1 MYEELRKKTLPGL
14 LLERAGRTPND
25 VAYRAK
31 KRGIYKERTWG
42 EFKEKVA
49 RCTLGLRELGL
60 KRGDRLAL
68 MGDPREEYVI
78 CELAA
83 LALGAVTYGIF
94 ATSSQ
99 KQLQQL
105 IEHGG
110 ACIFV
115 AENQEYVDL
124 ILPLS
129 NSHKDLKH
137 IIIIDTKGI
146 SIDEY
151 PSLVTLDELMKSGGG
166 QYTSDPDLF
175 DELVGQ
181 IRPSDTAF
189 IVYTPGTIGPP
200 KGVMISHGR
209 HLAAVY
215 TLIDR
220 YPILNK
226 APHRTVAYLPIC
238 GIIGK
243 TASLTL
249 PLLTRI
255 VPHYGENV
263 EVLGET
269 LFETAPTVLLTV
281 PVYLKKFLSN
291 IFVGM
296 ENSSPLKKLIYR
308 GALRLS
314 RRRLKGLWEGKKNA
328 FLTLPYLFFSC
339 VVFKRI
345 LNKIGLNKLKIALS
359 SDSSL
364 PPGVMTLW
372 QALGVNLC
380 EFYTQTEAGG
390 GLISA
395 QNSPF
400 PCPGNVG
407 VAPSGWEVRISDED
421 EILIRSDDL
430 LEGYWKKD
438 RELTENAIDGD
449 GWLHTGD
456 LGAWTTDGYL
466 ELLGRIQEFAISQD
480 GEAISPNRIEKVLKS
495 SNYITEAVVFRPE
508 EEKLSA
514 LIEMD
519 FESVSTWARFHDVPY
534 GAYLNLVEHPEII
547 KLLGDEVKNA
557 NRDLDPHEKVKHFYL
572 LPNPLS
578 AGEDSSPLTPTRK
591 VKRDVISSKFG
602 ELLESMNKIK

>member
-1 MYEELRKKTLPGL
+1 MPGL
-14 LLERAGRTPND
+14 LLEREGRTPND

-31 KRGIYKERTWG
+31 KLGIYKERTWSD
-42 EFKEKVA
+42 FKDKVA
-49 RCTLGLRELGL
+49 SCTLGLRELGL

-99 KQLQQL
+99 KQVHEL

-115 AENQEYVDL
+115 AENQEYTDL

-129 NSHKDLKH
+129 NSLKDLRQ
-137 IIIIDTKGI
+137 IIIIDTKGL
-146 SIDEY
+146 SIDEH
-151 PSLVTLDELMKSGGG
+151 PSLVTLDELMKNGER
-166 QYTSDPDLF
+166 QYTSDPDPF
-175 DELVGQ
+175 DKLVGQ

-189 IVYTPGTIGPP
+189 IVYTSGTIGPP

-209 HLAAVY
+209 HLAAAY

-220 YPILNK
+220 YPILNRT
-226 APHRTVAYLPIC
+226 PHRTVVYLPLC

-243 TASLTL
+243 TAALTM

-255 VPHYGENV
+255 IPHYGESI

-281 PVYLKKFLSN
+281 PVYLKKFSSD
-291 IFVGM
+291 IFVGI
-296 ENSSPLKKLIYR
+296 ENSSLLKKLIYR
-308 GALRLS
+308 GALHLG
-314 RRRLKGLWEGKKNA
+314 RRRLKGLWKGKKNA
-328 FLTLPYLFFSC
+328 LLTLPYLFFRL

-345 LNKIGLNKLKIALS
+345 LNKIGLNKLKIVLS

-364 PPGVMTLW
+364 PSGVMTLW
-372 QALGVNLC
+372 QTLGVNLC

-395 QNSPF
+395 QSSPF

-407 VAPSGWEVRISDED
+407 VAPIGWEVIISDEG

-430 LEGYWKKD
+430 LEGYWKD
-438 RELTENAIDGD
+438 PELTKDAIDGD

-456 LGAWTTDGYL
+456 LGAWTTDGFL
-466 ELLGRIQEFAISQD
+466 EFMGRKQDLAICQD
-480 GEAISPNRIEKVLKS
+480 REVFSPNPIEKVLKS
-495 SNYITEAVVFRPE
+495 SNYITEAIVFKPE
-508 EEKLSA
+508 EKQVSA
-514 LIEMD
+514 LIEVD

-534 GAYLNLVEHPEII
+534 SENLNLVERPEII
-547 KLLGDEVKNA
+547 KLLGDEVENA
-557 NRDLDPHEKVKHFYL
+557 SRELDPHKKVKHFCL

-591 VKRDVISSKFG
+591 VKRDVISLKFG

>member
-1 MYEELRKKTLPGL
+1 MPGL

-42 EFKEKVA
+42 DFKDKVA
-49 RCTLGLRELGL
+49 SCTLGLRELGL

-99 KQLQQL
+99 KQVHEL

-115 AENQEYVDL
+115 AENQEYTDL

-129 NSHKDLKH
+129 NSLKDFKN
-137 IIIIDTKGI
+137 IIIIDTKGL
-146 SIDEY
+146 SIEEH
-151 PSLVTLDELMKSGGG
+151 PSLVTLDELMKIGER

-175 DELVGQ
+175 DKLVGQ

-189 IVYTPGTIGPP
+189 IVYTSGTIGPP

-209 HLAAVY
+209 HLAAAY
-215 TLIDR
+215 TLFDR

-226 APHRTVAYLPIC
+226 TPHRTVVYLPLS

-243 TASLTL
+243 TAALTM
-249 PLLTRI
+249 PLLSRI
-255 VPHYGENV
+255 IPHYGESI

-281 PVYLKKFLSN
+281 PVYLKKFSSD
-291 IFVGM
+291 IFVGI
-296 ENSSPLKKLIYR
+296 ENSSLLKKLIYR
-308 GALRLS
+308 GALHLG
-314 RRRLKGLWEGKKNA
+314 RRRLKGLWKGEKNA
-328 FLTLPYLFFSC
+328 FLTLPYLFFRL

-345 LNKIGLNKLKIALS
+345 LNKIGLNKLKIVLS

-364 PPGVMTLW
+364 PSGVMTLW
-372 QALGVNLC
+372 QTLGVNLC

-395 QNSPF
+395 QSSPF

-407 VAPSGWEVRISDED
+407 VAPIGWEVIISDEG

-430 LEGYWKKD
+430 LEGYWKD
-438 RELTENAIDGD
+438 PELTKDAIDGD

-456 LGAWTTDGYL
+456 LGAWTADGFL
-466 ELLGRIQEFAISQD
+466 EFMGRKQDLAICQD
-480 GEAISPNRIEKVLKS
+480 GEVFSPNPIEKVLKS
-495 SNYITEAVVFRPE
+495 SNYITEAIVFKPE
-508 EEKLSA
+508 EKQVSA
-514 LIEMD
+514 LIEVD

-534 GAYLNLVEHPEII
+534 SEKLTLVERPEII
-547 KLLGDEVKNA
+547 KLLGDEVENA
-557 NRDLDPHEKVKHFYL
+557 SRELDPHKKVKHFCL

-591 VKRDVISSKFG
+591 VKRDVISLKFG

>member
-1 MYEELRKKTLPGL
+1 MFEELRKKTLPGL

-42 EFKEKVA
+42 EFKDKVA
-49 RCTLGLRELGL
+49 KCTLGLRELGL

-68 MGDPREEYVI
+68 MGDPHEEYVI

-83 LALGAVTYGIF
+83 LALGAMTYGIF

-99 KQLQQL
+99 KQVHKI

-110 ACIFV
+110 ACIFI
-115 AENQEYVDL
+115 AENQEYTDL
-124 ILPLS
+124 ILPLPTS
-129 NSHKDLKH
+129 LKDLEH
-137 IIIIDTKGI
+137 IIIIDTKGL
-146 SIDEY
+146 SIDEH
-151 PSLVTLDELMKSGGG
+151 PSLVTLDELMKSGEG

-175 DELVGQ
+175 DELVAQ
-181 IRPSDTAF
+181 VRPSDTAF

-200 KGVMISHGR
+200 KGVMISHGK
-209 HLAAVY
+209 HLAAAY

-226 APHRTVAYLPIC
+226 APHRTVVHLPLC
-238 GIIGK
+238 SMIGK
-243 TASLTL
+243 TASLTI

-263 EVLGET
+263 EVLSET

-281 PVYLKKFLSN
+281 PVYLNKFSSN
-291 IFVGM
+291 IFVGI

-314 RRRLKGLWEGKKNA
+314 RRRLKGLWEGKINA
-328 FLTLPYLFFSC
+328 FLTLPYLFFRL

-345 LNKIGLNKLKIALS
+345 LNKIGLNKLIIALS

-372 QALGVNLC
+372 QTLGVNVC
-380 EFYTQTEAGG
+380 EFYTQTEACGG
-390 GLISA
+390 VISA
-395 QNSPF
+395 QSSPF

-407 VAPSGWEVRISDED
+407 VAPSGWEVVISDED
-421 EILIRSDDL
+421 EIMIRSDDL
-430 LEGYWKKD
+430 LEGYWKD
-438 RELTENAIDGD
+438 PALTESVFDGD

-456 LGAWTTDGYL
+456 LGAWSADGNL
-466 ELLGRIQEFAISQD
+466 ELLGRIQDLAISQD
-480 GEAISPNRIEKVLKS
+480 GETISPNRIEKVLKS
-495 SNYITEAVVFRPE
+495 SHYIAEVVVFKPE
-508 EEKLSA
+508 EKQVSA
-514 LIEMD
+514 LIEVD

-534 GAYLNLVEHPEII
+534 GEYLNLVERPEII
-547 KLLGDEVKNA
+547 KLLGDEVENA
-557 NRDLDPHEKVKHFYL
+557 SRELNPHEKVKYFCL
-572 LPNPLS
+572 LPYPLS
-578 AGEDSSPLTPTRK
+578 AAENSSPLTHTRK
-591 VKRDVISSKFG
+591 VKRDMISSRFG
-602 ELLESMNKIK
+602 ELLESMNKIE

>member
-1 MYEELRKKTLPGL
+1 MFEELRKKTLPGL
-14 LLERAGRTPND
+14 LLEREGRTPND

-31 KRGIYKERTWG
+31 KLGIYKERTWSD
-42 EFKEKVA
+42 FKDKVA
-49 RCTLGLRELGL
+49 SCTLGLRELGL

-99 KQLQQL
+99 KQVHEL

-115 AENQEYVDL
+115 AENQEYTDL

-129 NSHKDLKH
+129 NSLKDLRQ
-137 IIIIDTKGI
+137 IIIIDTKGL
-146 SIDEY
+146 SIDEH
-151 PSLVTLDELMKSGGG
+151 PSLVTLDELMKNGER
-166 QYTSDPDLF
+166 QYTSDPDPF
-175 DELVGQ
+175 DKLVGQ

-189 IVYTPGTIGPP
+189 IVYTSGTIGPP

-209 HLAAVY
+209 HLAAAY

-226 APHRTVAYLPIC
+226 VPHRTVVYLPLC

-243 TASLTL
+243 TAALTM

-255 VPHYGENV
+255 IPHYGESI

-281 PVYLKKFLSN
+281 PVYLKKFSSD
-291 IFVGM
+291 IFVGI
-296 ENSSPLKKLIYR
+296 ENSSLLKKLIYR
-308 GALRLS
+308 GALHLG
-314 RRRLKGLWEGKKNA
+314 RRRLKGLWKGKKNA
-328 FLTLPYLFFSC
+328 LLTLPYLFFRL

-345 LNKIGLNKLKIALS
+345 LNKIGLNKLKIVLS

-364 PPGVMTLW
+364 PSGVMTLW
-372 QALGVNLC
+372 QTLGVNLC

-395 QNSPF
+395 QSSPF

-407 VAPSGWEVRISDED
+407 VAPIGWEVIISDEG

-430 LEGYWKKD
+430 LEGYWKD
-438 RELTENAIDGD
+438 PELTKDAIDGD

-456 LGAWTTDGYL
+456 LGAWTTDGFL
-466 ELLGRIQEFAISQD
+466 EFMGRKQDLAICQD
-480 GEAISPNRIEKVLKS
+480 GEVFSPNPIEKVLKS
-495 SNYITEAVVFRPE
+495 SNYITEAIVFKPE
-508 EEKLSA
+508 EKQVSA
-514 LIEMD
+514 LIEVD

-534 GAYLNLVEHPEII
+534 SENLNLVERPEII
-547 KLLGDEVKNA
+547 KLLGDEVENA
-557 NRDLDPHEKVKHFYL
+557 SRKLDPHKKVKHFCL

-591 VKRDVISSKFG
+591 VKRDVISLKFG
-602 ELLESMNKIK
+602 ELLESLNKIK